1 MELGP
6 GALAPRLVE
15 GLVLLGTVASFERA
29 PALLAFFTGV
39 TVGEETARR
48 VTEAAGAAQV
58 ALETAEADRLARE
71 LPPPP
76 AGPAVQQLSLDGAM
90 VPLVGGAWGEVKTL
104 ALGTVAATPDG
115 PRATELSY
123 FSRLAEAEAFRHL
136 ARVELHRRGTARA
149 GRVCAVQDAA
159 EWQRRF
165 VDRHRPDA
173 VRILDFPHAAE
184 HVSAAARAVLGAGT
198 AAVSAW
204 LAAHLHALKHG
215 DPDRVLAA
223 LRALPVGAARD
234 PDAAVATV
242 AGYLEPRRDQLR
254 YAEFRARGYPIGSG
268 AVESAN
274 KLVVEARLK
283 GSGMHWA
290 RPNVN
295 PMVALRNVLCGERW
309 DRAWPTI
316 WARLRREA
324 AARRHRAHVA
334 RHPAPAPPP
343 DVATPTPVA
352 TAPTPARPPAT
363 RPKRVVDGRP
373 TTAHPWNRRFL
384 SPRPATTAPDAIL

>member
-1 MELGP
+1 LELGP

-15 GLVLLGTVASFERA
+15 GLALLGTVASFERA

-48 VTEAAGAAQV
+48 VTEAAGAARV

-71 LPPPP
+71 LPASP
-76 AGPAVQQLSLDGAM
+76 AGPAVQQVSLDGAM
-90 VPLVGGAWGEVKTL
+90 VPLVGGEWAEVKTL
-104 ALGTVAATPDG
+104 VIGTVAAGPDG

-123 FSRLAEAEAFRHL
+123 FSRLAEAAAFGHL
-136 ARVELHRRGTARA
+136 ARVELHRRGTERA

-165 VDRHRPDA
+165 VDRYRPDA
-173 VRILDFPHAAE
+173 IRILDFPHGAE
-184 HVSAAARAVLGAGT
+184 HVAAAAQAVLGAGT
-198 AAVSAW
+198 AATSEW
-204 LAAHLHALKHG
+204 LAAQLHELKHG
-215 DPDRVLAA
+215 DPERVLAA
-223 LRALPVGAARD
+223 LRALPVATAPD
-234 PDAAVATV
+234 PDAAAVTV
-242 AGYLEPRRDQLR
+242 AAVLGYLEPRRDQLR
-254 YAEFRARGYPIGSG
+254 YAEFRALGYPIGSG

-295 PMVALRNVLCGERW
+295 PMVALRNVLCSEHW
-309 DRAWPTI
+309 DQAWPTI

-324 AARRHRAHVA
+324 ADRRHHARAARRPIPV
-334 RHPAPAPPP
+334 PAPAAPPP
-343 DVATPTPVA
+343 D
-352 TAPTPARPPAT
+352 RPPPRPDAPA

-373 TTAHPWNRRFL
+373 TPQHPWKRRFL
-384 SPRPATTAPDAIL
+384 IPRSASHAPNAKL